1 MDEEIL
7 FEESYTD
14 KLRSLIKSKKFFKKI
29 KINDNLYKYE
39 CDIDTKN
46 KINIYTNNNYLY
58 VSYINDEK
66 FLRLFFD
73 CINFRY
79 TNYDELIDIYD
90 DLFNLNYVPKKINI
104 LFGELI
110 KKYIKYD
117 ATEIE
122 KTNDDISKV
131 VKKFIT
137 QIIHFDRKITN
148 ISSRYELY
156 HDNILFNMCL
166 GSITE
171 NKYIMEIII
180 FGKTIMSL
188 IDIE

>member
-1 MDEEIL
+1 MEEEII
-7 FEESYTD
+7 FEKSYTD
-14 KLRSLIKSKKFFKKI
+14 KLRSMMKSKKYFKKI

-58 VSYINDEK
+58 VSHINDEK

-73 CINFRY
+73 CINLKC
-79 TNYDELIDIYD
+79 TNDDELIDIYD
-90 DLFNLNYVPKKINI
+90 DLFNLNYIPKKINI
-104 LFGELI
+104 AFGELI

-117 ATEIE
+117 INEIE
-122 KTNDDISKV
+122 KTNSDISKV
-131 VKKFIT
+131 IEKFIT
-137 QIIHFDRKITN
+137 CITHFDRKITK

-171 NKYIMEIII
+171 NKYVVEIII

-188 IDIE
+188 INI